1 MFPFYL
7 PAQEIHVRACGL
19 TNYYGV
25 TVTTRLILL
34 RHGESTS
41 NVLGVATSRL
51 EGYPLTDAGQAQASA
66 VAEDLAVAGA
76 TRVYASPILR
86 ARQTAQIVAGRVG
99 LPLSIVPGLEEI
111 DVGAQ
116 EGETGDAAIMQGA
129 SNFQRWLTLDELDHG
144 FEGGET
150 GRTAGDRVAGTLN
163 DLVRAHGSGTAI
175 VVSHGGVLA
184 LALLQL
190 CDNLSGSFVHE
201 HLLDNC
207 ARVDVVIESGR
218 WHCMDWAGSHPAA
231 TDADALA

>member
-1 MFPFYL
+1 
-7 PAQEIHVRACGL
+7 
-19 TNYYGV
+19 
-25 TVTTRLILL
+25 VTTRLILL

-41 NVLGVATSRL
+41 NVLGIATSKL
-51 EGYPLTDAGQAQASA
+51 DGYPLTDAGRAQAGA
-66 VAEDLAVAGA
+66 VAEELTTAGA
-76 TRVYASPILR
+76 TRVYTSPIQR
-86 ARQTAQIVAGRVG
+86 ARQTAHIVAERAL

-111 DVGAQ
+111 DVGTQ
-116 EGETGDAAIMQGA
+116 EGEAGDATMLQGA

-150 GRTAGDRVAGTLN
+150 GRTAGVRVAGTLTE
-163 DLVRAHGSGTAI
+163 LVRAHGSGTAI

-184 LALLQL
+184 LALQQL
-190 CDNLSGSFVHE
+190 CDNLSGPFVHE

-218 WHCMDWAGSHPAA
+218 WHCLDWAGSRPAA